1 MLTGAGYRIDAI
13 CHSGTEVRRSVSY
26 YDEGLIVLGSS
37 LPDMTPDN
45 LYNIIPQGFDML
57 VLASNKYEFPENTE
71 ILTLVKPI
79 SRQGFIDT
87 VQMLDKLSERNYIK
101 NNLSKER
108 TEKDKLMIQ
117 EAKKEL
123 MDRYNM
129 TEKTAHRF
137 IQKKSMD
144 NGLKMEMAAE
154 IILAY

>member
-79 SRQGFIDT
+79 SRQSFIDT

>member
-1 MLTGAGYRIDAI
+1 MLTGAGYRIDVI

-79 SRQGFIDT
+79 SRQSFIDT

-129 TEKTAHRF
+129 TENTAYRF

-144 NGLKMEMAAE
+144 NGLKMEMTAE